1 MTKNSPRRNSNA
13 QGLLLIP
20 MQWTIVYFGHS
31 VIEVGHGLRVYTI
44 YEKGQNMHQWT
55 GIEGAVKGN
64 LFNLKKITVLSKK
77 SLILDFQ
84 ILSNIS

>member
-31 VIEVGHGLRVYTI
+31 VIAVDTVSEFTQYMKKDRI
-44 YEKGQNMHQWT
+44 CINGQ
-55 GIEGAVKGN
+55 V
-64 LFNLKKITVLSKK
+64 LKV
-77 SLILDFQ
+77 Q
-84 ILSNIS
+84 